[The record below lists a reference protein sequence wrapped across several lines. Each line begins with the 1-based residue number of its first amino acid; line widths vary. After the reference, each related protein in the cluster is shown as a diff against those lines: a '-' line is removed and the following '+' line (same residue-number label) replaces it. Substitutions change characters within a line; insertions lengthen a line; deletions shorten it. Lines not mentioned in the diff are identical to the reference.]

1 MQSSRLEAFS
11 DAILAIVITIMVL
24 QFQMPKGPHIYD
36 LLPLLPKLLAYTLS
50 YFFVIL
56 YWINH
61 HHILLSVKLVNAK
74 IIWANVIWL
83 FFMSFIPF
91 TTSWVSKYHM
101 YRMPSMVYGILLL
114 FTGMSYVFLQK
125 EIYNMTDEKDQLGQ
139 TIGQDKKGTLSL
151 ALCSIGIILSFFS
164 SHLAMACYLLTA
176 IFWFVQD
183 KVFSKVITT
192 TQTDTDE

>member
-74 IIWANVIWL
+74 II
-83 FFMSFIPF
+83 
-91 TTSWVSKYHM
+91 
-101 YRMPSMVYGILLL
+101 
-114 FTGMSYVFLQK
+114 
-125 EIYNMTDEKDQLGQ
+125 
-139 TIGQDKKGTLSL
+139 
-151 ALCSIGIILSFFS
+151 
-164 SHLAMACYLLTA
+164 
-176 IFWFVQD
+176 
-183 KVFSKVITT
+183 
-192 TQTDTDE
+192 